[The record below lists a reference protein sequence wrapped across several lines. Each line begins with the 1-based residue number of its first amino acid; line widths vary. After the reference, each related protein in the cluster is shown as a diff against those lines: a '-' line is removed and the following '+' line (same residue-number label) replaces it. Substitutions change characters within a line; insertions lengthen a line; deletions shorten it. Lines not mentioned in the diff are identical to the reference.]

1 MRESKWYG
9 LRIPEQDDEY
19 NVDDFGAAFDKTDDA
34 LTGCPRR
41 WRQKASWCVSITGLG
56 RIRR

>member
-9 LRIPEQDDEY
+9 LRITEQDDEY

-34 LTGCPRR
+34 LHRLSAALETE
-41 WRQKASWCVSITGLG
+41 S
-56 RIRR
+56 